1 MLNSDSGG
9 PEFGKWRSYLWP
21 IHGHE
26 LKKLIP
32 MLFIFFLIT
41 LSYNILHTMKDALVV
56 TAKGSGAE
64 AIPFIKVWGMFPGAI
79 LMTLLFTRLSNRV
92 SRETVSYIMLSIFV
106 GYFFIFAFVL
116 YPARESLHPNEFADC
131 LQATLPAG
139 FKGVIA
145 MFRNWT
151 FTSFYIMSELWSN
164 IILALI
170 FWGFANQITR
180 LNEAKRFYGLFGIGT
195 NVSGVVAGNLTAH
208 FSRHAFNPSLPF
220 GEDAW
225 GQSLTILLSFVVISG
240 ILAMLLFYWMNR
252 SVLSDPRYYDTTSA
266 MQEKKMK
273 GKLSLR
279 DSFRY
284 LANSKYLI
292 CIAAIVI
299 SYNLVINLVEV
310 LWKNEVKE
318 LYPSPS
324 DYNAYMGGVKIWIG
338 ALATFAS
345 LFISGN
351 CVRKFGWSVTAS
363 ITPAVLLVTSIG
375 FFGFFFIKD
384 QPLLISSIV
393 QGMTPLALVVFFGSA
408 QNVLSRAA
416 KYTVFDSTKE
426 MAFVPLSAECKLKG
440 KAAIDGI
447 CSRFGKS
454 GGSLIHGGLLVS
466 FASFAESA
474 PYVAAILFG
483 VILIWMGAIRILG
496 KKFAKLTAPKQAPS
510 FEENGTVLGVD
521 PTQADLSEQRA

>member
-1 MLNSDSGG
+1 MLISDSGS

-21 IHGHE
+21 IHRYE

-32 MLFIFFLIT
+32 MLLIFFLISF
-41 LSYNILHTMKDALVV
+41 SYNILHTMKDALVV

-79 LMTLLFTRLSNRV
+79 LMTLLYTRLSNRL
-92 SRETVSYIMLSIFV
+92 SKEAVSYVILSIFL
-106 GYFFIFAFVL
+106 GFFFIFAFIL
-116 YPARESLHPNEFADC
+116 YPARNVLHPNEFADY
-131 LQATLPAG
+131 LQTILPVG

-151 FTSFYIMSELWSN
+151 FTSFYVMSELWSN

-180 LNEAKRFYGLFGIGT
+180 LGEAKRFYGLFGIGT
-195 NVSGVVAGNLTAH
+195 NISGVAAGNMTAY
-208 FSRHAFNPSLPF
+208 FSRHVYNPNLPF
-220 GEDAW
+220 GDDAW
-225 GQSLTILLSFVVISG
+225 GQSLVILLSFVIVAG
-240 ILAMLLFYWMNR
+240 ILAMFLFRWMNR
-252 SVLSDPRYYDTTSA
+252 VVLSDPLYYDTSA
-266 MQEKKMK
+266 ATQEKKMK

-284 LANSKYLI
+284 LMRSRYLI
-292 CIAAIVI
+292 CIAIVVI

-310 LWKNEVKE
+310 LWKSEVKE
-318 LYPSPS
+318 MYPSPN

-345 LFISGN
+345 LLISGN
-351 CVRKFGWSVTAS
+351 SVRKFGWTFTALL
-363 ITPAVLLVTSIG
+363 TPGILLVTSIG

-384 QPLLISSIV
+384 QPVPVGAWI

-416 KYTVFDSTKE
+416 KYTVFDATKE

-440 KAAIDGI
+440 KAAIDGV

-454 GGSLIHGGLLVS
+454 GGSLIHASLLVS

-483 VILIWMGAIRILG
+483 VILIWMSAIR
-496 KKFAKLTAPKQAPS
+496 
-510 FEENGTVLGVD
+510 VLGRKFGEITATPIIAEVQ
-521 PTQADLSEQRA
+521 PSQALDTGDLSEQRA

>member
-1 MLNSDSGG
+1 MLLSGSDS
-9 PEFGKWRSYLWP
+9 PEFSRWRSYLWP
-21 IHGHE
+21 IHNHE

-32 MLFIFFLIT
+32 MLVIFFLISF
-41 LSYNILHTMKDALVV
+41 SYNILHTMKDALVV

-79 LMTLLFTRLSNRV
+79 LMTLLYTRLSNRFSKEV
-92 SRETVSYIMLSIFV
+92 VSYTILSIFLI
-106 GYFFIFAFVL
+106 YFTLFAFVL
-116 YPARESLHPNEFADC
+116 YPARNSLHPNDLADN
-131 LQATLPAG
+131 LQSILPIG

-195 NVSGVVAGNLTAH
+195 NISGVVAGNMTAY
-208 FSRHAFNPSLPF
+208 FSRHVYNPNLPF
-220 GEDAW
+220 GDDAW
-225 GQSLTILLSFVVISG
+225 GQSIAILLTLVV
-240 ILAMLLFYWMNR
+240 LAGVLAQALFYWMNR
-252 SVLSDPRYYDTTSA
+252 VVLSDPLYYDATSA
-266 MQEKKMK
+266 VQEKKMK

-284 LANSKYLI
+284 LARSKYLI
-292 CIAAIVI
+292 CIATIVI

-310 LWKNEVKE
+310 LWKSEVKE
-318 LYPSPS
+318 LYPSPN

-345 LFISGN
+345 LLISGN
-351 CVRKFGWSVTAS
+351 SVRKFGWTFTAFLTPGILLLTSV
-363 ITPAVLLVTSIG
+363 G

-384 QPLLISSIV
+384 QPIPATAFF

-416 KYTVFDSTKE
+416 KYTVFDATKE

-454 GGSLIHGGLLVS
+454 GGSLIHGSLLVS

-474 PYVAAILFG
+474 PYVAAILFA
-483 VILIWMGAIRILG
+483 VILVWAGAIRVLG
-496 KKFAKLTAPKQAPS
+496 RKFGEITAPEQKVLNPAP
-510 FEENGTVLGVD
+510 E
-521 PTQADLSEQRA
+521 ADLAEQRA